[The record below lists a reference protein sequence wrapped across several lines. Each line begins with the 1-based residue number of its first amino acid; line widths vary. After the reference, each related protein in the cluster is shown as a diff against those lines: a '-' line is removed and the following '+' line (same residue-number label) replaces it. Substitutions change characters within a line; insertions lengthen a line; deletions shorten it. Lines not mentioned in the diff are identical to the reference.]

1 MGSRESLSLSSFHV
15 RELRKHFV
23 KKLSACAALG
33 AMVSQLSVDEVADLL
48 KNEGFKEN
56 VVKFFVKHEI
66 DGEALLLLEK
76 DHLNRIGSVKLGDIL
91 KFEKFISR
99 LRESSTTEDAP
110 ALTGPSQTVRTQYL
124 YLDFLYDCYLHC
136 RGYLKK
142 GKMNALVLPQT
153 RVAE

>member
-1 MGSRESLSLSSFHV
+1 
-15 RELRKHFV
+15 
-23 KKLSACAALG
+23 
-33 AMVSQLSVDEVADLL
+33 MVSQLSVDEVADLL

-56 VVKFFVKHEI
+56 VVKLFVENEI

-76 DHLNRIGSVKLGDIL
+76 EEHLNRIGLVKLGDIV
-91 KFEKFISR
+91 KFVKFISR

-110 ALTGPSQTVRTQYL
+110 ALTGPSQTVRTQYS
-124 YLDFLYDCYLHC
+124 YLDCLYDCYLH

-142 GKMNALVLPQT
+142 GKMNSLMLRQT